1 MRRLAPT
8 LLALLA
14 LLALTAC
21 GKKAAGP
28 RTAAAATMGT
38 SMKGTVLERV
48 DGGAF
53 TYLRLRT
60 PEGEAWAGVP
70 ANAVPVGADVTVV
83 EGFLM
88 ERFESRNLNRTFDRI
103 YLGRLEGQSGAGAHG
118 GAASMPGDP
127 AGAVKVDRAVGTE
140 GRTVAELYAQ
150 RKELEGRPVA
160 VRGKVVKA
168 LSGILGKNWLHLRDG
183 SGEEK
188 AFTNDI
194 TVTTAGTAAPGD
206 VVTVK
211 GTLRLNRDFGS
222 GYRYDVLIEDAT
234 VQK

>member
-1 MRRLAPT
+1 MRRLAPV
-8 LLALLA
+8 LVA

-21 GKKAAGP
+21 GKKSPAPKGSAAGAADV
-28 RTAAAATMGT
+28 TA
-38 SMKGTVLERV
+38 MKGTVVERV
-48 DGGAF
+48 EGGNF
-53 TYLRLRT
+53 TYLRLKT
-60 PEGEAWAGVP
+60 AEGEAWAGVP
-70 ANAVPVGADVTVV
+70 ATSVPVGAEVTVV

-88 ERFESRNLNRTFDRI
+88 ERFESKNLNRTFERI

-118 GAASMPGDP
+118 GAASLP
-127 AGAVKVDRAVGTE
+127 AGTGTDTAKVDRAAGPE

-150 RKELEGRPVA
+150 RKALEGKTVVVHA
-160 VRGKVVKA
+160 KVVKA
-168 LSGILGKNWLHLRDG
+168 LNGILNRNWLHLRDG

-194 TVTTAGTAAPGD
+194 TVTTSASAALGD

-222 GYRYDVLIEDAT
+222 GYKYEVLIEDALI
-234 VQK
+234 QK